1 MFLACQKS
9 KWAFAK
15 GIDLNHKYYSA
26 SCVAICMHD
35 MAALTENTWSYV
47 EKHHNYLNELFR
59 KGRGKADFWNC
70 IPPHV
75 ITENNEELS
84 FG

>member
-1 MFLACQKS
+1 
-9 KWAFAK
+9 
-15 GIDLNHKYYSA
+15 
-26 SCVAICMHD
+26 MHD